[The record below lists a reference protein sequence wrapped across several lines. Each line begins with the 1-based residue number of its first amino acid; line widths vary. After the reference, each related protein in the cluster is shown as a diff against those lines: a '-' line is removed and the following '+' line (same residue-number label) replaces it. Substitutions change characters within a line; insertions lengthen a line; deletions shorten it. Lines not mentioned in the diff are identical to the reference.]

1 MKERKI
7 FLAINI
13 KRLPE
18 TERPYEKLELYGAQA
33 LSNAELIA
41 IIIKTGTKD
50 ETSVQVSQKVL
61 CLNDTQDEGLN
72 FLRNIEIAELTQ
84 IKGIGRIKAIQLK
97 ALSELAIRMSAPSNY
112 KKVTVNKPYDLA
124 KIMMEELRYQKR
136 EIAKIV
142 ILNTKNEI
150 LKIANIAIRRSKFC

>member
-50 ETSVQVSQKVL
+50 ETSVKVKKKVL

-124 KIMMEELRYQKR
+124 I
-136 EIAKIV
+136 
-142 ILNTKNEI
+142 
-150 LKIANIAIRRSKFC
+150 